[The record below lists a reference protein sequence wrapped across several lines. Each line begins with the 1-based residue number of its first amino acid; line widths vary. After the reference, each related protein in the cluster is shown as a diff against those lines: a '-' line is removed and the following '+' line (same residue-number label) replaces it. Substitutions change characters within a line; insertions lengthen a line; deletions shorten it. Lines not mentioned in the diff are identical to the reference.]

1 MKTIFNMGHYSIN
14 VFGLF
19 IAIGIIVGYLVT
31 MKEAKRKDFSTD
43 IISDLIFYVII
54 FGIIGARLYYVLVF
68 NLDFYLSNL
77 NKIVAIW
84 DGGLSIQGGL
94 LGGGIAALVYYRI
107 KKINLWKA
115 ADIMAPGI
123 ILGQAIGRVGCDVFG
138 VAMRNKY
145 FWGMLREGSLLHPAQ
160 MYESILNYILFGIL
174 WARRKSIKYDGQLF
188 FIYLIGFSINRFIVE
203 FFRANPIFVKPL
215 TVAHVTSIA
224 LIVISIITLK
234 ILGKKRGNISNI
246 KGASIFSISIGEVV
260 IILTMIV
267 VSLFLYYYLVWG

>member
-19 IAIGIIVGYLVT
+19 VAIGIIVGYLIT
-31 MKEAKRKDFSTD
+31 LKEAKRKDYSTET
-43 IISDLIFYVII
+43 ISDLVFYIII

-94 LGGGIAALVYYRI
+94 LGGGIVALVYYRI

-123 ILGQAIGRVGCDVFG
+123 ILGQAIGRIGCDVFG
-138 VAMRNKY
+138 VAMKKSY
-145 FWGMLREGSLLHPAQ
+145 FWGVLRGGQLLHPAQ

-174 WARRKSIKYDGQLF
+174 WARRKSVKYDGQLF
-188 FIYLIGFSINRFIVE
+188 FTYLIGFSINRFIVE
-203 FFRANPIFVKPL
+203 FFRTNPIFIKPL
-215 TVAHVTSIA
+215 SVAHMTSIA
-224 LIVISIITLK
+224 LIVISIIALK
-234 ILGKKRGNISNI
+234 ILEKKSSNTSNI
-246 KGASIFSISIGEVV
+246 KETRTFSISIGEVV
-260 IILTMIV
+260 IILCMII
-267 VSLFLYYYLVWG
+267 VSLLLYYNWVWG